1 LVDSY
6 GFKPDGLIKKTL
18 NIKYKSVNHH
28 IVSYYNLSDVKE
40 GKYRRPNF
48 DSRFDDLHVRQE
60 LLDQPF
66 KASVVEPDELDPFRD
81 LQQPSSNLAVHSSP
95 QPPLGVHVTNN
106 PMVSHNNHATI
117 TSSYAMHTQPH
128 TSMAPPSYDFQQ
140 VTSFPVQSPSQYM
153 QSQSQPNYY
162 QPLVDSPQMMNNTQI
177 MGGNPQVMSN
187 MSMGNNPQNMD
198 RQDSKHG
205 IIDNSTG
212 PLAFSSTLLPIST
225 AADHSGIRASAG
237 MTNNLPVEFHNPA
250 ALHMINGHQNYSE
263 YDQNYYF
270 SHAPSTSSMAHLP
283 SAKRRLTAPA
293 VIMPSVSNYT
303 PQLAHVFATPSG
315 SYQDMYRSTP
325 SMLSEHGS
333 IHS

>member
-48 DSRFDDLHVRQE
+48 DPRFDGLHVRQE

-81 LQQPSSNLAVHSSP
+81 AQQPPTSMGIHSSP
-95 QPPLGVHVTNN
+95 QPPLGIHVSNN
-106 PMVSHNNHATI
+106 PMVSQNSHTSI
-117 TSSYAMHTQPH
+117 SSSYAMHTQPH
-128 TSMAPPSYDFQQ
+128 TSMAPPNYDFQQ
-140 VTSFPVQSPSQYM
+140 VSSFPVQPPSQYM
-153 QSQSQPNYY
+153 QSQSHSSYY
-162 QPLVDSPQMMNNTQI
+162 QPLVDSPQMMSNTHMLGNAQI
-177 MGGNPQVMSN
+177 MSN
-187 MSMGNNPQNMD
+187 MSMRNNPQSMD

-205 IIDNSTG
+205 ILDNGTG
-212 PLAFSSTLLPIST
+212 PLAFSSPVLPIST
-225 AADHSGIRASAG
+225 AADHSGVRVSAG
-237 MTNNLPVEFHNPA
+237 ISNNLSGDFNDPTT
-250 ALHMINGHQNYSE
+250 LHMINGQQNYPE

-270 SHAPSTSSMAHLP
+270 SPAPSNSSMTQLP

-293 VIMPSVSNYT
+293 VIMPNVSGYT
-303 PQLAHVFATPSG
+303 PQLAHVFVAPPGT
-315 SYQDMYRSTP
+315 YQNMYRSTP
-325 SMLSEHGS
+325 PMLSEQGS